1 MKPPLDLLIQRLKQI
16 TQQLELLEATF
27 AQLSRKVKQEQQTEV
42 ARHPTRLKPTL
53 TSVSEKSP

>member
-27 AQLSRKVKQEQQTEV
+27 AQLSRRVKQEQQTEA
-42 ARHPTRLKPTL
+42 ARHSTD
-53 TSVSEKSP
+53 SNQH